1 VQTTTT
7 DHTQGGCIMRRHL
20 WRFGLT
26 TLLLLSLVLSVP
38 QPLTAQAASMA
49 EILSQ
54 IEKIPHDPNLLGAGP
69 ARTRIKEFSAPFVRT
84 EFKGLD
90 GTPLVAAMAI
100 HQDGKPRPG
109 VVLAHGFTG
118 SKNQKY
124 IVELSSLLYGNGW
137 HVLALDLRGHG
148 DSRQLS
154 QALITSGWK
163 EADDILAGAKVLR
176 DESKATS
183 VAILGFSMGGLSTV
197 KAMIKDQGQLLQ
209 AGMVFG
215 APIGEPTPLRPPDP
229 KVPPDATER
238 GWLDFLKAP
247 SLYDYY
253 ERSAR
258 SYGVTRE
265 FLEGEFRADTT
276 IAAVKAPLL
285 LVYAFDDAGWLRQ
298 LRLGRHEG
306 GSFSLRYRD
315 AVKEHPQFGTLLVDR
330 GGHAGLLYVS
340 DRHWFGTM
348 VLTYLK
354 YWQAP
359 QAEHVTLQ
367 TPTVEPLLEG
377 KMGLEA
383 ATYRMVVRNHGNDP
397 VTNLN
402 VSISLPPEAKVL
414 DCWAGMEGL
423 NPCRIEADKLTWTI
437 PKLSGGKS
445 TAGPFVAVLGTAS
458 LQPGK
463 VDVKA
468 WLDMPQTIVQEV
480 TLEKK

>member
-1 VQTTTT
+1 
-7 DHTQGGCIMRRHL
+7 MRRHV
-20 WRFGLT
+20 WRFDLAI
-26 TLLLLSLVLSVP
+26 LLLLSLVLSVP

-90 GTPLVAAMAI
+90 GTPLAAAIAI

-148 DSRQLS
+148 ESRQLS
-154 QALITSGWK
+154 PALITFGWK

-183 VAILGFSMGGLSTV
+183 VAILGFSMGGRSTV

-209 AGMVFG
+209 TGMVFG
-215 APIGEPTPLRPPDP
+215 ASIGEPTPLHPPDP
-229 KVPPDATER
+229 KVPPDPAER
-238 GWLDFLKAP
+238 DSLDYLKAP
-247 SLYDYY
+247 SMYDYY
-253 ERSAR
+253 ERSAK

-265 FLEGEFRADTT
+265 FLEGELRADTS
-276 IAAVKAPLL
+276 IATVKAPLL
-285 LVYAFDDAGWLRQ
+285 LVYAFDDALWLRQ
-298 LRLGRHEG
+298 LRLGHHEG
-306 GSFSLRYRD
+306 GHFSLRYRD
-315 AVKEHPQFGTLLVDR
+315 AVQGHPQIGTLLVDR

-383 ATYRMVVRNHGNDP
+383 ATYRMVVRNHGSNP
-397 VTNLN
+397 VTNLP
-402 VSISLPPEAKVL
+402 VSISLPSEAKVL
-414 DCWAGMEGL
+414 DCWAGMEGS

-445 TAGPFVAVLGTAS
+445 TAGPFVAVLGTAA
-458 LQPGK
+458 LKPGK

-468 WLDMPQTIVQEV
+468 WLDMPRTIIQEV